1 MIAII
6 YWIAAILP
14 FILIAKM
21 VSAYKNKPIKKYEVS
36 FTTFLSKEVHT
47 LDVNARTERGALW
60 EAKQWQFVDEI
71 IDCREVSE

>member
-1 MIAII
+1 MIAIF
-6 YWIAAILP
+6 YWIAAIVFFLLAVRA
-14 FILIAKM
+14 ISI
-21 VSAYKNKPIKKYEVS
+21 YKNKPIKKYEVS